1 MDIILISFNTK
12 MLLWMQTSER
22 EIFDSETM
30 AQDEELQ
37 KNGTENVK
45 TNRNSHHQEMG
56 EFNA

>member
-1 MDIILISFNTK
+1 
-12 MLLWMQTSER
+12 MQTSER

>member
-1 MDIILISFNTK
+1 
-12 MLLWMQTSER
+12 MLFWMQTSER

-30 AQDEELQ
+30 AQEEELQ

-56 EFNA
+56 ESYVYQLFLFQLD